1 MKVKDS
7 KEFGRHF
14 CSEVHA
20 VEVTAKLKEAKGE
33 VQGDMMGTTYL
44 TIVDTIWDA
53 KYRSLNYF

>member
-44 TIVDTIWDA
+44 TTYLPTNH
-53 KYRSLNYF
+53 KQMLE